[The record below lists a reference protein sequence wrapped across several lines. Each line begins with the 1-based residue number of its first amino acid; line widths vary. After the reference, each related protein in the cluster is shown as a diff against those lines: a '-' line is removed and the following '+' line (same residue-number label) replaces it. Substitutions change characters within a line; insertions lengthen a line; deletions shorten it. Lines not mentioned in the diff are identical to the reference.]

1 MARRAADDRP
11 GDSHPTL
18 GARSTHPG
26 PTQLHVTAGGV
37 LTPVLGFKGQGITGT
52 PPAPAARGFTN
63 EPGDGTLPGGTA
75 SNSPI
80 IAKQAYG
87 IGSIGLSLPLK
98 HN

>member
-63 EPGDGTLPGGTA
+63 EPGDGTLPSGKRKAGGNNA
-75 SNSPI
+75 MKAFGLGGSPQNE
-80 IAKQAYG
+80 K
-87 IGSIGLSLPLK
+87 
-98 HN
+98 

>member
-37 LTPVLGFKGQGITGT
+37 LVPVLGFRGQGITGT

-63 EPGDGTLPGGTA
+63 EPGDGALPGGKRKA
-75 SNSPI
+75 GGNN
-80 IAKQAYG
+80 AMKAFG
-87 IGSIGLSLPLK
+87 LGGSSQNEK
-98 HN
+98 